1 MFFAISLKIIVLK
14 YNLCHYLPF
23 LLNKKAKSPRAETLY
38 KLYCLV
44 IAVFIMR
51 GIIMVIIYK
60 KVSLAT
66 KSIIMNAFC
75 LKINETF
82 FLKV

>member
-1 MFFAISLKIIVLK
+1 MFFAISLKVIVLN
-14 YNLCHYLPF
+14 YNLSHYLPF
-23 LLNKKAKSPRAETLY
+23 LLNKKPKSPRVETLY

-51 GIIMVIIYK
+51 ALIMVIIYK

-66 KSIIMNAFC
+66 ESIIMNPSC

-82 FLKV
+82 FLQV